1 MPFFRWSRSLSAVG
15 LRFSFSLT
23 ELSASVLVS
32 RADRGEGKSHR
43 RRLGRHINV
52 RSQGHS
58 DRSLSLIDAL
68 DLAPLCSP
76 ATMTAAPRR
85 CCCCCCCD
93 PATMRVLPLETKREI
108 ALLLLPAAAA
118 VRASRSMK
126 KRKDEGRRKK
136 VRGRKKLS
144 LPLPLARFSLLRH
157 KKEEKE
163 KKGVE
168 RSSSLR
174 CTLDRHALVVVTFH
188 SFQSFA
194 LDMHSSALARRG
206 GARMASKPS
215 TSPSL
220 SSSSS
225 SSMSSVACRRASSPL
240 LLLANR

>member
-85 CCCCCCCD
+85 CCCCCCCCCD
-93 PATMRVLPLETKREI
+93 PATMRVFPLETKREI

-157 KKEEKE
+157 KKR
-163 KKGVE
+163 KK
-168 RSSSLR
+168 RR
-174 CTLDRHALVVVTFH
+174 RALLF
-188 SFQSFA
+188 
-194 LDMHSSALARRG
+194 
-206 GARMASKPS
+206 
-215 TSPSL
+215 
-220 SSSSS
+220 
-225 SSMSSVACRRASSPL
+225 SSMHP
-240 LLLANR
+240 